1 MGQNSSEKMRV
12 ALFKRRNTLCL
23 KVREFYKFGLMDEAF
38 SKAGEYLLGLKEL
51 DTDLLSTPA
60 QFSEY
65 TILFIPKGEGIYYA
79 DFGAFKYSGPVL
91 LFSTPL
97 QVIYL
102 EQSIPAPVTML
113 QFHGDFYCIEYH
125 RTEVACNGLLF
136 NNIYVQPSI
145 PLSGKD
151 ISVYANLLRDID
163 EEFKQPSPSEIVLR
177 AYLQLLLAKSSSI
190 KMRLIESQP
199 DPLEKD
205 EQMEQFRRLLDQHY
219 LDLHKPND
227 YAQMLAMSPNNFS
240 KRCARYFRK
249 TPSQLIQERIVLEAK
264 KRLHLTRQSIKE
276 IAYALKFKDEYYF
289 SRFFKKVTKV
299 SPQTFR
305 TKTGISIVADLSKP

>member
-1 MGQNSSEKMRV
+1 ME
-12 ALFKRRNTLCL
+12 
-23 KVREFYKFGLMDEAF
+23 EAF
-38 SKAGEYLLGLKEL
+38 SRAGEYLLGLKEV

-60 QFSEY
+60 QFAEY
-65 TILFIPKGEGIYYA
+65 TILFIPKGEGIYHA
-79 DFGAFKYSGPVL
+79 DFGTFKYSGPVL

-97 QVIYL
+97 QVIHL
-102 EQSIPAPVTML
+102 EQSIPSPVTML

-136 NNIYVQPSI
+136 NNIYIQPSI
-145 PLSGKD
+145 SLTSRD
-151 ISVYANLLRDID
+151 IGIYTNLLKDID
-163 EEFKQPSPSEIVLR
+163 EEFRQETPSEIVLR

-190 KMRLIESQP
+190 KMKQIESP
-199 DPLEKD
+199 HDTKEKD

-219 LDLHKPND
+219 LHLHKPND

-240 KRCARYFRK
+240 KRCNRYFRK

-305 TKTGISIVADLSKP
+305 SKTGISIVADLSKP